1 MLSRYHHNGKLHSR
15 CIFVISDF
23 WFWCPNGEF
32 QHRRVSPQ
40 RLTNERNTLLLT
52 EPGEPY
58 DILVEGVGFELK
70 YLLVGGGGSGNS
82 AGAGSGYLIYNNFVL
97 VEDCTMV
104 TALVGDQGQHSS
116 LSFNKCGYQ

>member
-1 MLSRYHHNGKLHSR
+1 MASYIHSVFLLFLTFGSGVLMESSNTDVDECRLNGL
-15 CIFVISDF
+15 
-23 WFWCPNGEF
+23 PMNG
-32 QHRRVSPQ
+32 
-40 RLTNERNTLLLT
+40 NTLLLT

-58 DILVEGVGFELK
+58 DILVEGVGCELK

>member
-1 MLSRYHHNGKLHSR
+1 MASYIHSVFLLFLTFGSGVLMENSNTDECRLNGL
-15 CIFVISDF
+15 
-23 WFWCPNGEF
+23 PMNG
-32 QHRRVSPQ
+32 
-40 RLTNERNTLLLT
+40 NTLLLT

-58 DILVEGVGFELK
+58 DILVEGVGCELK